1 MGTGM
6 QVAQLLAK
14 ALGLD
19 KRTERQLIVFFAGLD
34 KVRAMI
40 RDVSGHTPH
49 IKDFYAESASLGLV
63 EAEEFRS
70 GNANQPGNGFTGG
83 RFGMGPSNTGFTYNG
98 INFFLVGVANDVA
111 QAGIS
116 LNDGK
121 IYAGA
126 GNVLLDSS
134 GVFIKNNQS
143 GKLSFGD
150 STNQR
155 GLIDIFSNLS
165 DYLILNN
172 AVASKGIKLQQ
183 LASGGGTGA
192 LIWREDYPANPNVMQ
207 LEIGTGSKF

>member
-98 INFFLVGVANDVA
+98 VNFFLVGVANDVA

-121 IYAGA
+121 IYR
-126 GNVLLDSS
+126 LL
-134 GVFIKNNQS
+134 
-143 GKLSFGD
+143 L
-150 STNQR
+150 
-155 GLIDIFSNLS
+155 
-165 DYLILNN
+165 
-172 AVASKGIKLQQ
+172 
-183 LASGGGTGA
+183 
-192 LIWREDYPANPNVMQ
+192 
-207 LEIGTGSKF
+207 IGTISSEVNKQAIHIPIEAPEGA